1 VDLCPPW
8 DSIGFQL
15 ICVYFE
21 RAIPQDFIIF
31 FAIHGT
37 SKTCLDAS
45 PWIKAAMGL
54 NSSISRI
61 AMRAE
66 AQLAARGAHNPQV
79 MDSQISSHR
88 IHDAELYWHA
98 ELFIC
103 NWLLGL
109 VA

>member
-1 VDLCPPW
+1 MVRQKHVW
-8 DSIGFQL
+8 MQ
-15 ICVYFE
+15 
-21 RAIPQDFIIF
+21 R
-31 FAIHGT
+31 
-37 SKTCLDAS
+37 

-54 NSSISRI
+54 NSNILRI
-61 AMRAE
+61 AMRVA

-79 MDSQISSHR
+79 MDSQVSSHR